1 MPLTQSREV
10 NEDRDSSDGDNE
22 GFRDVEEIMETAMSL
37 KERRQ
42 EYRKLLA
49 ATTGG
54 PYMYLQGGAK
64 EMSCV
69 LKFPSLV
76 LRGNAVCQCTANN
89 MKFHLNSPNLVPIS
103 FAQSCI

>member
-54 PYMYLQGGAK
+54 
-64 EMSCV
+64 S
-69 LKFPSLV
+69 
-76 LRGNAVCQCTANN
+76 AVDHTCTYRVVR
-89 MKFHLNSPNLVPIS
+89 KKCPVF
-103 FAQSCI
+103 